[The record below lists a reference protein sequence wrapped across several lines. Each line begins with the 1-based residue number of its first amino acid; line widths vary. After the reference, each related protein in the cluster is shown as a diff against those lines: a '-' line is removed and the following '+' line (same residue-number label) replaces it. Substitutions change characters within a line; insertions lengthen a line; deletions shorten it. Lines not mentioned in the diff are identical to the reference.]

1 MNKITIVLTDDH
13 PLFRRGLRGLLEKS
27 EDLCVVGEAA
37 TGAEAIQLATEVAPD
52 VMILDMQLP
61 YTEGVDVARELAKV
75 APNVRI
81 LALSAYDD
89 EAYVAGMLEV
99 GASGYLTKEKAPEL
113 VAEAVRA
120 VAKGEGRW
128 FVRAG
133 AGGAADLD
141 ALTEREREVIRLAA
155 QGCSNAYIAD
165 VLCIAENTVKNHL
178 RSLYA
183 KTGAASGRELVA
195 WAWQRGLVRSRDR
208 SATS

>member
-1 MNKITIVLTDDH
+1 MQTITIVLADDH
-13 PLFRRGLRGLLEKS
+13 PLFRRGLRGLLEKAG
-27 EDLCVVGEAA
+27 DLRVVGEAS
-37 TGAEAIQLATEVAPD
+37 TGAEAVEVTASVRPD
-52 VMILDMQLP
+52 VLILDMQLP
-61 YTEGVDVARELAKV
+61 ETEGVDVARKLADI
-75 APNVRI
+75 APDVHI

-120 VAKGEGRW
+120 VARGEGRW

-141 ALTEREREVIRLAA
+141 ALTDREREVVRLAA
-155 QGCSNAYIAD
+155 QGCSNAFIAD
-165 VLCIAENTVKNHL
+165 ALCIAENTVKNHL

-208 SATS
+208 GGR